1 MPTLSIPNGNNEL
14 SYTTLKTNLILSLLT
29 VLLLPSCA
37 LRDWAYEYDLNGSA
51 LFDPPTVTLI
61 NGEPYRFKE
70 GVLAGRGQKF
80 HSDYSY
86 RRAIIIGK

>member
-1 MPTLSIPNGNNEL
+1 MNW
-14 SYTTLKTNLILSLLT
+14 KTNLTTSLLT
-29 VLLLPSCA
+29 ALLLPSCVW
-37 LRDWAYEYDLNGSA
+37 RDWAYEYDLNASA
-51 LFDPPTVTLI
+51 LHDPPTVTLKK
-61 NGEPYRFKE
+61 GESYQFEE